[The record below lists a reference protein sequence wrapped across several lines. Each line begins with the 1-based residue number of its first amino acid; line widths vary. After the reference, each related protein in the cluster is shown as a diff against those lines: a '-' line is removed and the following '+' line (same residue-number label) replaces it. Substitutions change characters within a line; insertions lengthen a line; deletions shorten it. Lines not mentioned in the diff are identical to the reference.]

1 MEPKYSGLMQKLFLQ
16 AEKPGLEFS
25 YYQLLNEITS
35 AKSFIPHLKTTSLTQ
50 FYINLLIGLASG
62 EQVVLIDPDFSES
75 EIEKLLGSMDL
86 LHQQKAAEVKADSI
100 EQLLSSIE
108 TNGGTLTLFTS
119 GTTGLP
125 KKVTHTVNNFIRGVR
140 RSDAHSDNVWALAY
154 NPTHMA
160 GLQVFFQALY
170 NLNPIINIFSK
181 TRADVF
187 KAIESFGITHIS
199 ATPTFFRMLL
209 PADTSFRNVR
219 RITFGGEKSDTNLHD
234 KIRVLFPK
242 AHVNNIYAS
251 TEAGA
256 ILTARNDEF
265 EIKKEVIGKVEIRDN
280 EIVVHSSLIGSSTD
294 LELVDGWYHTND
306 IVEITTTDPLR
317 FKIIS
322 RGNELINV
330 GGYKVNPNE
339 VEESMMMIDGIKDCR
354 VFGKPNSVLGTILC
368 AEFVLE
374 NGANIKGKDI
384 KKQLTSELQNFKI
397 PLIITSVEHLELT
410 RTGKLKR

>member
-1 MEPKYSGLMQKLFLQ
+1 MQNVFLKD
-16 AEKPGLEFS
+16 EEEGLELS
-25 YYQLLNEITS
+25 YSELLKEVTS
-35 AKSFIPHLKTTSLTQ
+35 AKSFVPYLKSTSLTQ
-50 FYINLLIGLASG
+50 FYTNLIIGLASG
-62 EQVVLIDPDFSES
+62 NEVVLIDPDFSET
-75 EIEKLLGSMDL
+75 EIEKLLGSVDL
-86 LHQQKAAEVKADSI
+86 LHQQKAVEVKADSI

-108 TNGGTLTLFTS
+108 SNGGTLSLFTS

-125 KKVTHTVNNFIRGVR
+125 KKVTHTVSNFIRGVR
-140 RSDAHSDNVWALAY
+140 RSDSHSNNVWALAY

-170 NLNPIINIFSK
+170 NVNSMVNIFGK
-181 TRADVF
+181 TRVDIF
-187 KAIESFGITHIS
+187 KAIESAGITHLS

-209 PADTSFRNVR
+209 PADTSFSSVS
-219 RITFGGEKSDTNLHD
+219 RITFGGEKSDKNLHD
-234 KIRVLFPK
+234 KIRVLFPD
-242 AHVNNIYAS
+242 ARLNNIYAS

-280 EIVVHSSLIGSSTD
+280 EIVVHRSLLGNSAD
-294 LELVDGWYHTND
+294 LKLDDDWYHTND
-306 IVEITTTDPLR
+306 IVEITSTDPLR
-317 FKIIS
+317 FKIAS

-339 VEESMMMIDGIKDCR
+339 VEESMLMIDGIKDCR

-368 AEFVLE
+368 AEFVPQ
-374 NGANIKGKDI
+374 NGTDISGNDI
-384 KKQLTSELQNFKI
+384 KKHLANELQDFKI
-397 PLIITSVEHLELT
+397 PRIIKSVEQLELT